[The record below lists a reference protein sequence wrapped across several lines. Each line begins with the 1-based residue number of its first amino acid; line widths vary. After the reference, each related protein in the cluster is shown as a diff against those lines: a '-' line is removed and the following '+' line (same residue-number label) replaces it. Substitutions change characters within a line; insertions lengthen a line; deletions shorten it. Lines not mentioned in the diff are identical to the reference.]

1 MFLFLLFAT
10 FVVALLV
17 SFVVMCL
24 FAKPIDSVL
33 RRIIA
38 DEISAA
44 WSKYLKF
51 AILVVGVSAGVQ
63 LRDLEKYITPMLG
76 GREVQSVSLGFD
88 RWVFEIYR
96 TAIETLEVDA
106 LPALGADHTRAFEAG
121 EIFRRNFHL
130 DPLLV
135 EKNVIGKLRVG
146 FLLAGLPFESGEHF
160 AGRLFRRFLRGDAD
174 RAAVF

>member
-10 FVVALLV
+10 CAVALFV
-17 SFVVMCL
+17 SIVVMRL
-24 FAKPIDSVL
+24 FTKPIDSVL

-76 GREVQSVSLGFD
+76 GREVQTVSLGFD

-96 TAIETLEVDA
+96 TAIETLQGIA
-106 LPALGADHTRAFEAG
+106 WM
-121 EIFRRNFHL
+121 
-130 DPLLV
+130 LLV
-135 EKNVIGKLRVG
+135 FFV
-146 FLLAGLPFESGEHF
+146 FALLAFVFVRLGELRREHRDQPSGNQ
-160 AGRLFRRFLRGDAD
+160 D
-174 RAAVF
+174 RKSVV